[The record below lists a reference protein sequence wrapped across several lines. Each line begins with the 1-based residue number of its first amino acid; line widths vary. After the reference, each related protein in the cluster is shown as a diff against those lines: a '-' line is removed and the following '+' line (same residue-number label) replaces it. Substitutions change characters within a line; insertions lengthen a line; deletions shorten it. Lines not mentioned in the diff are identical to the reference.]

1 MLVGNSFNGMCY
13 LDHLGSSSGVK
24 GVTMVK
30 KILIVLAFFA
40 MGIAVYV
47 PNVVWAVPVSRKQE
61 VFAHVFLTTLFS
73 IAYFSSNK
81 QKET

>member
-1 MLVGNSFNGMCY
+1 MLAGSSFNGMCY
-13 LDHLGSSSGVK
+13 LDHLGGGSGVQ

-30 KILIVLAFFA
+30 KISMVFIFA
-40 MGIAVYV
+40 LMGMVVYL
-47 PNVVWAVPVSRKQE
+47 PKNVWAVPSSTKQE

-73 IAYFSSNK
+73 LAYFLSNK